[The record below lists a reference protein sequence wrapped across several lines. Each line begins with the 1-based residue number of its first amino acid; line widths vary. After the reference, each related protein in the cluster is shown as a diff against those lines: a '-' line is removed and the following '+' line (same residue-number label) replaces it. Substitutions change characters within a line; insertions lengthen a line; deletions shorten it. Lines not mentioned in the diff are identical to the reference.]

1 MPKTRRLAGRSHD
14 RVLQLHRKV
23 LQSGLPDFHAR
34 TAFAY
39 RLRTG
44 ASPEDRN
51 ENATTQAD
59 KLSTKA
65 GQSHLL
71 SDRLCNRRLEGVLL
85 PKCA

>member
-1 MPKTRRLAGRSHD
+1 MPKIRRLAGRSHD

-44 ASPEDRN
+44 AYPKYHYEYV
-51 ENATTQAD
+51 TTQAQQP
-59 KLSTKA
+59 STKA
-65 GQSHLL
+65 GQSQY
-71 SDRLCNRRLEGVLL
+71 L
-85 PKCA
+85 P